1 MDETAQIQAVILT
14 EGVRVTLEELAAGSG
29 FTVEEL
35 RELIEYE
42 VFSPEEGEA
51 AGGRWTFSATCL
63 ARARRAKRLRE
74 AFDLDLPAVSLMI
87 AYLERIDELEQRLR
101 QLECRL
107 LR

>member
-1 MDETAQIQAVILT
+1 MDEDVQVQAVVLT
-14 EGVRVTLEELAAGSG
+14 EGVRITLEELAAGSG
-29 FTVEEL
+29 FTMEEL
-35 RELIEYE
+35 RELVEYG
-42 VFSPEEGEA
+42 VFSPEGGDTAEG
-51 AGGRWTFSATCL
+51 WTFSATCL

-87 AYLERIDELEQRLR
+87 ACLERIDELEQRLR

>member
-1 MDETAQIQAVILT
+1 MDEDAQVQAVVLT
-14 EGVRVTLEELAAGSG
+14 EGVRITLEELAAGSG
-29 FTVEEL
+29 FTMEEL
-35 RELIEYE
+35 CELVEYG
-42 VFSPEEGEA
+42 VFSPE
-51 AGGRWTFSATCL
+51 GGDTAKEWTFSATCL

-87 AYLERIDELEQRLR
+87 ACLERIDELEQRLR

>member
-1 MDETAQIQAVILT
+1 MDESAQIQAELLT
-14 EGVRVTLEELAAGSG
+14 EGMRITLDELAAGSG
-29 FTVEEL
+29 FTMEDL
-35 RELIEYE
+35 RELIEYG
-42 VFSPEEGEA
+42 VFSPEEA
-51 AGGRWTFSATCL
+51 PGGRWTFSATCL

-74 AFDLDLPAVSLMI
+74 AFDLDLPALSLMI

>member
-1 MDETAQIQAVILT
+1 MDENAQIQAVILS
-14 EGVRVTLEELAAGSG
+14 EGVRITLDELAAGSG
-29 FTVEEL
+29 FTAEEL
-35 RELIEYE
+35 RELIEYG
-42 VFSPEEGEA
+42 VFSPEEA
-51 AGGRWTFSATCL
+51 PGGLWTFSATCL

-87 AYLERIDELEQRLR
+87 AYMERIDELEQRLR

>member
-1 MDETAQIQAVILT
+1 
-14 EGVRVTLEELAAGSG
+14 
-29 FTVEEL
+29 
-35 RELIEYE
+35 
-42 VFSPEEGEA
+42 
-51 AGGRWTFSATCL
+51 
-63 ARARRAKRLRE
+63 LRE

>member
-1 MDETAQIQAVILT
+1 MDESAQIQAELLA
-14 EGVRVTLEELAAGSG
+14 EGVHITLDELATGSG
-29 FTVEEL
+29 FTVEDL
-35 RELIEYE
+35 RELIEYG
-42 VFSPEEGEA
+42 VFSPEEA
-51 AGGRWTFSATCL
+51 PGGRWIFSATCL

-74 AFDLDLPAVSLMI
+74 AFDLDLPAVSLLI